1 MRAFSGYMEEQL
13 DCIPKIKDRK
23 GAADYEERKGK
34 FVVTITYNIHC
45 FLLNQQH

>member
-34 FVVTITYNIHC
+34 FVVTTY
-45 FLLNQQH
+45 FGLY